1 MGTVLVVMLN
11 INAQENRPHGHH
23 GHQTQPDIGGEEL
36 YKLIAI
42 DIDGT
47 LMNDRKEITKE
58 VNDAIQAAKAKGVKV
73 VICTGRPIVGVQ
85 SIIEELKLNDEEDFV
100 ITFNGALVQN
110 TYSKDVESQ
119 ITLAYENLKELY
131 ELSLKLDSPF
141 QFFDTESLYT
151 PNREISRYTV
161 HEAHINQIPIHYLPI
176 DEVPKD
182 MLIPKVMFIDEPERL
197 NTIIANIPESL
208 WEKYTFVKSTPFFL
222 EILDPSVS
230 KGNAVKQLAEKL
242 SIKQE
247 EVICIGDGENDLSMV
262 EYAGCGVAMANA
274 VSVVKEVAQFH
285 TLSNNENGVAY
296 AIEKLVLG

>member
-1 MGTVLVVMLN
+1 M
-11 INAQENRPHGHH
+11 EHG
-23 GHQTQPDIGGEEL
+23 TQPDIGGEEL

-119 ITLAYENLKELY
+119 ITLTYENLKELH

>member
-1 MGTVLVVMLN
+1 M
-11 INAQENRPHGHH
+11 
-23 GHQTQPDIGGEEL
+23 
-36 YKLIAI
+36 YKLVAI

-85 SIIEELKLNDEEDFV
+85 SIIEELKLNDEDDFV

-110 TYSKDVESQ
+110 TYTHEVESQ
-119 ITLAYENLKELY
+119 IALSYEDLKEIH
-131 ELSLKLDSPF
+131 ELSQKIGSPLHY
-141 QFFDTESLYT
+141 FDTENLYT
-151 PNREISRYTV
+151 PHREISRYTI
-161 HEAHINQIPIHYLPI
+161 HEAHINKMPLNYLPV

-197 NTIIANIPESL
+197 DTNIGKIPESF

-222 EILDPSVS
+222 EILDPRVS
-230 KGNAVKQLAEKL
+230 KGNAVKLLAEKL
-242 SIKQE
+242 GINQE

-274 VSVVKEVAQFH
+274 ESVVKEAAQFH

-296 AIEKLVLG
+296 AIDKLVLNN

>member
-1 MGTVLVVMLN
+1 MWSCFCLN
-11 INAQENRPHGHH
+11 DRENRPHGHP
-23 GHQTQPDIGGEEL
+23 GYRTGGAEL

-110 TYSKDVESQ
+110 TYTKDVESQ
-119 ITLAYENLKELY
+119 ITLNYENLKELY
-131 ELSLKLDSPF
+131 ELSLKLHSPF
-141 QFFDTESLYT
+141 QFFDTENLYT
-151 PNREISRYTV
+151 PNKEISRYTI
-161 HEAHINQIPIHYLPI
+161 HEAHINQIPIHYRPI
-176 DEVPKD
+176 DEVQKD

-197 NTIIANIPESL
+197 DTTIANIPESF
-208 WEKYTFVKSTPFFL
+208 WDKYTFVKSTPFFL

-230 KGNAVKQLAEKL
+230 KGNAVRLLAEKL

>member
-1 MGTVLVVMLN
+1 MDTMDNQDVG
-11 INAQENRPHGHH
+11 GHV
-23 GHQTQPDIGGEEL
+23 L
-36 YKLIAI
+36 YKLVAI

-58 VNDAIQAAKAKGVKV
+58 VNDAIQAAKAKGVSV

-85 SIIEELKLNDEEDFV
+85 SIIEELKLNDEDDYV

-110 TYSKDVESQ
+110 TYTKDVESQ
-119 ITLAYENLKELY
+119 ITLRYENLKELY
-131 ELSLKLDSPF
+131 ELSLKLNSPLH
-141 QFFDTESLYT
+141 FFDTENLYT
-151 PNREISRYTV
+151 PNREISRYTI
-161 HEAHINQIPIHYLPI
+161 HEAHINQVPLHYLPI

-197 NTIIANIPESL
+197 NTIIANIPESF

-222 EILDPSVS
+222 EILDPRVS
-230 KGNAVKQLAEKL
+230 KGNAVKLLAEKL
-242 SIKQE
+242 GIKQE
-247 EVICIGDGENDLSMV
+247 EVICIGDGENDLSMI

-274 VSVVKEVAQFH
+274 ESVVKEVAQFH

-296 AIEKLVLG
+296 AIEKLILG

>member
-1 MGTVLVVMLN
+1 M
-11 INAQENRPHGHH
+11 
-23 GHQTQPDIGGEEL
+23 
-36 YKLIAI
+36 YKLVAI

-47 LMNDRKEITKE
+47 LMNDRKEITEE
-58 VNDAIQAAKAKGVKV
+58 VNDAIQAAKAKGVRV

-85 SIIEELKLNDEEDFV
+85 SIIEELKLNDEDDYV

-110 TYSKDVESQ
+110 THTKDVESQ
-119 ITLAYENLKELY
+119 ITLTYENLKELY
-131 ELSLKLDSPF
+131 ELSQKIHSPI
-141 QFFDTESLYT
+141 QFFDTENLYT

-161 HEAHINQIPIHYLPI
+161 HEAHINQIPIHYRPI

-182 MLIPKVMFIDEPERL
+182 MLIPKVMFIDEPDRL
-197 NTIIANIPESL
+197 NTNIGNIPESF

-222 EILDPSVS
+222 EILDPRVS
-230 KGNAVKQLAEKL
+230 KGNAVRLLAEKL
-242 SIKQE
+242 GIKQE

-274 VSVVKEVAQFH
+274 ESVVKEAAQFH

-296 AIEKLVLG
+296 AIEKLVLNH

>member
-1 MGTVLVVMLN
+1 
-11 INAQENRPHGHH
+11 
-23 GHQTQPDIGGEEL
+23 L
-36 YKLIAI
+36 YKLVAI

-58 VNDAIQAAKAKGVKV
+58 VNDAIQAAKAKGVRV

-85 SIIEELKLNDEEDFV
+85 PIIEELKLNDEDDFV

-110 TYSKDVESQ
+110 TYTKEVESQ
-119 ITLAYENLKELY
+119 ITLTYENLKELY
-131 ELSLKLDSPF
+131 ELSLEIHSPF
-141 QFFDTESLYT
+141 QFFDTENLYT
-151 PNREISRYTV
+151 PNRKISIYTV
-161 HEAHINQIPIHYLPI
+161 HEAHINQVPINYLPI

-197 NTIIANIPESL
+197 NTNIGNIPESF

-222 EILDPSVS
+222 EILDPRVS

-242 SIKQE
+242 GIKRE
-247 EVICIGDGENDLSMV
+247 EVICIGDGENDLSMI
-262 EYAGCGVAMANA
+262 EYAGCGVAMDNA

-285 TLSNNENGVAY
+285 TLSNNDHGVAY
-296 AIEKLVLG
+296 AIEKLILGSDPDNGDGSAGFK

>member
-11 INAQENRPHGHH
+11 INDQENRPH

-119 ITLAYENLKELY
+119 ITLTYENLKELH

-197 NTIIANIPESL
+197 NTIIANIPGSF

>member
-1 MGTVLVVMLN
+1 MG
-11 INAQENRPHGHH
+11 ICIR
-23 GHQTQPDIGGEEL
+23 QPDRGGEVL

-85 SIIEELKLNDEEDFV
+85 SIIEELKLNDEDEYV

-110 TYSKDVESQ
+110 TYNQDVESQ
-119 ITLAYENLKELY
+119 ITLKYENLKELY
-131 ELSLKLDSPF
+131 DLSLKLNSPLH
-141 QFFDTESLYT
+141 FFDTENLYT
-151 PNREISRYTV
+151 PNREISRYTI
-161 HEAHINQIPIHYLPI
+161 HEAHINQVSLHYMPI
-176 DEVPKD
+176 DEVAKD

-197 NTIIANIPESL
+197 DNIIANIPEEF
-208 WEKYTFVKSTPFFL
+208 WDKYTFVKSTPFFL

-230 KGNAVKQLAEKL
+230 KGNAVKLLAEKL
-242 SIKQE
+242 GITRE
-247 EVICIGDGENDLSMV
+247 EVICIGDGENDLSMI

-274 VSVVKEVAQFH
+274 VSVVKEVAQFQ

>member
-1 MGTVLVVMLN
+1 M
-11 INAQENRPHGHH
+11 
-23 GHQTQPDIGGEEL
+23 
-36 YKLIAI
+36 YKLVAI

-85 SIIEELKLNDEEDFV
+85 SIMEELKLNEEEDYV

-119 ITLAYENLKELY
+119 ITLTYENLKELY
-131 ELSLKLDSPF
+131 ELSLKLHSPLH
-141 QFFDTESLYT
+141 FFDTENLYT
-151 PNREISRYTV
+151 PNKEISRYTI
-161 HEAHINQIPIHYLPI
+161 HEAHINQIPLHYRPI

-197 NTIIANIPESL
+197 NTIIANIPESF
-208 WEKYTFVKSTPFFL
+208 WDKYTFVKSTPFFL
-222 EILDPSVS
+222 EILDPRVS
-230 KGNAVKQLAEKL
+230 KGNAVRLLAEKL

-247 EVICIGDGENDLSMV
+247 EVICIGDGENDLSMI

-274 VSVVKEVAQFH
+274 ESVVKEAAQFH

-296 AIEKLVLG
+296 AIEKLVLGADHN

>member
-1 MGTVLVVMLN
+1 
-11 INAQENRPHGHH
+11 
-23 GHQTQPDIGGEEL
+23 L
-36 YKLIAI
+36 YKLVAI

-58 VNDAIQAAKAKGVKV
+58 VNDAIQAAKARGVKV

-85 SIIEELKLNDEEDFV
+85 SIIKELNLNDEDDYV

-110 TYSKDVESQ
+110 TYNSDVESQ
-119 ITLAYENLKELY
+119 ITLTYENLKELY
-131 ELSLKLDSPF
+131 ELSQKIDSPI
-141 QFFDTESLYT
+141 QFFDTENLYT
-151 PNREISRYTV
+151 PNKEISRYTI
-161 HEAHINQIPIHYLPI
+161 HEAHINQIPIHYRPI

-197 NTIIANIPESL
+197 NQIIAKIPESF

-230 KGNAVKQLAEKL
+230 KGNAVRLLAEKL

-247 EVICIGDGENDLSMV
+247 EVICIGDGENDLSMI

-274 VSVVKEVAQFH
+274 ESVVKEAAQFH
-285 TLSNNENGVAY
+285 TLSNNEHGVAY
-296 AIEKLVLG
+296 AIEKLILNN

>member
-1 MGTVLVVMLN
+1 M
-11 INAQENRPHGHH
+11 
-23 GHQTQPDIGGEEL
+23 
-36 YKLIAI
+36 YKLVAI

-85 SIIEELKLNDEEDFV
+85 SIIEELKLNDEDDYV

-110 TYSKDVESQ
+110 TYTHEVESQ
-119 ITLAYENLKELY
+119 ITLSYENLKELY
-131 ELSLKLDSPF
+131 ELSLKLHSPL

-151 PNREISRYTV
+151 PNREISRYTI
-161 HEAHINQIPIHYLPI
+161 HEAHINQIPIHYRPM
-176 DEVPKD
+176 DEVPTD

-197 NTIIANIPESL
+197 ETTIANIPESF
-208 WEKYTFVKSTPFFL
+208 WDKYTFVKSTPFFL
-222 EILDPSVS
+222 EILDPRVS
-230 KGNAVKQLAEKL
+230 KGNAVRQLAEKL

-262 EYAGCGVAMANA
+262 EYAGCGVAMGNA

-296 AIEKLVLG
+296 AIEKLVLNN

>member
-1 MGTVLVVMLN
+1 LN
-11 INAQENRPHGHH
+11 TDNL
-23 GHQTQPDIGGEEL
+23 DIGGHDL
-36 YKLIAI
+36 YKLVAI

-85 SIIEELKLNDEEDFV
+85 SIIEELKLNDEDDYV

-110 TYSKDVESQ
+110 THTKDVESQ

-131 ELSLKLDSPF
+131 DLSLKLHSPL

-176 DEVPKD
+176 GEVPKD

-197 NTIIANIPESL
+197 NTIIANIPESF
-208 WEKYTFVKSTPFFL
+208 WDKYTFVKSTPFFL
-222 EILDPSVS
+222 EILDPRVS

-242 SIKQE
+242 GITRE
-247 EVICIGDGENDLSMV
+247 EVICIGDGENDLSMI

-274 VSVVKEVAQFH
+274 ESVVKEVAQFH

>member
-1 MGTVLVVMLN
+1 VEHPGEPSPWTPGT
-11 INAQENRPHGHH
+11 PG
-23 GHQTQPDIGGEEL
+23 TPDIGGEEL

-119 ITLAYENLKELY
+119 ITLTYENLKELH

-208 WEKYTFVKSTPFFL
+208 WAKYTFVKSTPFFL

>member
-1 MGTVLVVMLN
+1 MLTDN
-11 INAQENRPHGHH
+11 Q
-23 GHQTQPDIGGEEL
+23 DVGGQVL

-85 SIIEELKLNDEEDFV
+85 SIIEELKLNDEDDYV

-119 ITLAYENLKELY
+119 ITLTYKNLKELY
-131 ELSLKLDSPF
+131 ELSQKIDSPL
-141 QFFDTESLYT
+141 QFFDTENLYT
-151 PNREISRYTV
+151 PHREISRYTV
-161 HEAHINQIPIHYLPI
+161 HEAHINQIPIHYRPI
-176 DEVPKD
+176 DEVPED

-197 NTIIANIPESL
+197 NTTIANIPESF

-222 EILDPSVS
+222 EILDPRVS
-230 KGNAVKQLAEKL
+230 KGNAVRLLAEKL
-242 SIKQE
+242 GIKRE

-274 VSVVKEVAQFH
+274 ESIVKEAAQFH
-285 TLSNNENGVAY
+285 TLSNNENGVAF
-296 AIEKLVLG
+296 AIEKLILNQ

>member
-1 MGTVLVVMLN
+1 MDGVIW
-11 INAQENRPHGHH
+11 INNRPSC
-23 GHQTQPDIGGEEL
+23 TIGICFTDNEDLGGKVL

-73 VICTGRPIVGVQ
+73 VICTGRPIAGVR
-85 SIIEELKLNDEEDFV
+85 SIIEELKLNDEDDYV

-110 TYSKDVESQ
+110 TYTKDVESQ
-119 ITLAYENLKELY
+119 ITLTYQDLKEIY
-131 ELSLKLDSPF
+131 GLSQKINSPLH
-141 QFFDTESLYT
+141 FFDTENLYT
-151 PNREISRYTV
+151 PNRDISRYTI
-161 HEAHINQIPIHYLPI
+161 HEAHINGISLHYRTI

-197 NTIIANIPESL
+197 NQNMANIPESF

-247 EVICIGDGENDLSMV
+247 EVICIGDGENDLSMI
-262 EYAGCGVAMANA
+262 EYAGCGVAMDNA

-285 TLSNNENGVAY
+285 TLSNNDNGVAY
-296 AIEKLVLG
+296 AIKKLVL

>member
-1 MGTVLVVMLN
+1 
-11 INAQENRPHGHH
+11 
-23 GHQTQPDIGGEEL
+23 L
-36 YKLIAI
+36 YKLVAI

-85 SIIEELKLNDEEDFV
+85 SIIEELKLNDEDEYV

-110 TYSKDVESQ
+110 THTQEVESQ
-119 ITLAYENLKELY
+119 ITLAYKDLKEIY
-131 ELSLKLDSPF
+131 ELSLKLQTPLHY
-141 QFFDTESLYT
+141 FDTENVYT
-151 PNREISRYTV
+151 PNKEISRYTI
-161 HEAHINQIPIHYLPI
+161 HEAHINQIPLHYRPI
-176 DEVPKD
+176 DEVPED

-197 NTIIANIPESL
+197 NTTIANIPESF
-208 WEKYTFVKSTPFFL
+208 WDKYTFVKSTPFFL
-222 EILDPSVS
+222 EILDPRVS

-242 SIKQE
+242 AIKRE
-247 EVICIGDGENDLSMV
+247 EVICIGDGENDLSMI

-274 VSVVKEVAQFH
+274 ESVVKEVAQFH

-296 AIEKLVLG
+296 AIEKLILELG

>member
-1 MGTVLVVMLN
+1 M
-11 INAQENRPHGHH
+11 EHH
-23 GHQTQPDIGGEEL
+23 GTQPDIGGEEL